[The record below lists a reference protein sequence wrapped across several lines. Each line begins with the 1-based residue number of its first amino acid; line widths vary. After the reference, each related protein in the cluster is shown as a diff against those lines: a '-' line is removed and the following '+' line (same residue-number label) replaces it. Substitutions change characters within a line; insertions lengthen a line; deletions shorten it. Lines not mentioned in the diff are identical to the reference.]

1 MVEPTRN
8 SPADVRARM
17 QSERGMLLVCAYE
30 DEAKFTRARLEGA
43 ISLQS
48 LQSRLPSLPKE
59 TEIVFY

>member
-1 MVEPTRN
+1 MVEPTSI
-8 SPADVRARM
+8 SPADVRARL
-17 QSERGMLLVCAYE
+17 QSGRGTILVCAYE
-30 DEAKFTRARLEGA
+30 DEAKFKRARLEGA

>member
-1 MVEPTRN
+1 MVEPTRI
-8 SPADVRARM
+8 SPADVRVRL
-17 QSERGMLLVCAYE
+17 QSGSGTLLVCAYE
-30 DEAKFTRARLEGA
+30 DEAKFKRARLEGA

>member
-1 MVEPTRN
+1 MVEPTRIN
-8 SPADVRARM
+8 PAEVRAGL
-17 QSERGMLLVCAYE
+17 QSGRGTLLVCAYE
-30 DEAKFTRARLEGA
+30 DEAKFKRARLEGA

>member
-1 MVEPTRN
+1 
-8 SPADVRARM
+8 M
-17 QSERGMLLVCAYE
+17 QSGRGTLLVCAYE